1 VTNLADSADTRQPTI
16 MQIIPRLD
24 TGGAEA
30 STLEM
35 TEAIVGGG
43 GRALVLSEGGRLV
56 AEIERLGGTVLPF
69 PAATKNPVRIIANAN
84 AISRLVEKHGI
95 RVLHARSRAPAWSA
109 LLAARQTGVPLVTT
123 YHGGYPGTRGP
134 KLWYNSVMTRGRI
147 VIANSGYTGRVIRER
162 YDIDEAKLRIIPRG
176 ADLRR
181 FDPAAVSAERTSAL
195 LSAWGVQP
203 GRPLILQAARLTS
216 WKGQHIVVEATRI
229 LKESGMLGDAV
240 VILAG
245 DAQGRDDYADEVRRQ
260 IESTGLTDAVRMVGH
275 CVDMAAACKLATVSL
290 VASTEPEG
298 FGRTSVEALAMGC
311 PVIATRIGATPET
324 LVVDEALPPEQRTGW
339 IVEPGDPLSLA
350 AGLRSSLS
358 VPPQLREAMR
368 SAAIAHVTANFS
380 ALRMQLATLSVY
392 DELLGT
398 TMSDTY
404 SKVRG

>member
-1 VTNLADSADTRQPTI
+1 VTILTATAETRKPAI

-35 TEAIVGGG
+35 TEAIVGAG
-43 GRALVLSEGGRLV
+43 GRALVLTEGGRLEP
-56 AEIERLGGTVLPF
+56 EIERLGGTVLKF
-69 PAATKNPVRIIANAN
+69 PAATKNPARIIANAL
-84 AISRLVEKHGI
+84 AISRLVEQHGVGI
-95 RVLHARSRAPAWSA
+95 LHARSRAPAWSA

-162 YDIDEAKLRIIPRG
+162 YHIDEAKLRIIPRG

-181 FDPAAVSAERTSAL
+181 FDPAAVSSERTSAL

-240 VILAG
+240 VIMAG
-245 DAQGRDDYADEVRRQ
+245 DAQGRADYPEEVRRQ
-260 IESTGLTDAVRMVGH
+260 IEASGLSDAVRIVGH

-324 LVVDEALPPEQRTGW
+324 LVVDEALPPEQRNGW

-350 AGLRSSLS
+350 AGMRSALS
-358 VPPQLREAMR
+358 VPAPLRAAMR
-368 SAAIAHVTANFS
+368 TAAIAHVAANFS
-380 ALRMQLATLSVY
+380 ALRMQLSTLSVY

-398 TMSDTY
+398 MMSPAY
-404 SKVRG
+404 AAARG